1 MASDLTRH
9 RVYLGLGSNL
19 GEREENLRQACEK
32 LTENGVAVLEC
43 SPLYQTA
50 PWGGVE
56 QPDFLNAVLLAETEL
71 APEELLMLVKRLEE
85 EIGRRPTVFWGPR
98 VIDIDILL
106 YEELTFDTE
115 KLTIPHR
122 EIKNR
127 AFVLLPL
134 LRIAPGLV
142 LPDGEAVADCYARLP
157 QAEKDGVVLYA
168 EGQEIWAK
176 QAAALQD
183 EN

>member
-1 MASDLTRH
+1 MASDVNRH
-9 RVYLGLGSNL
+9 LVYLGLGSNL
-19 GEREENLRQACEK
+19 GEREENLRQACAK
-32 LTENGVAVLEC
+32 LAENGVKVLAK
-43 SPLYQTA
+43 SPVYQTA

-71 APEELLMLVKRLEE
+71 APEALLVLVKRLEE

-106 YEELTFDTE
+106 YDELTFASE

-134 LRIAPGLV
+134 LRVAPGLV
-142 LPDGEAVADCYARLP
+142 LPDGETAADCCARLP
-157 QAEKDGVVLYA
+157 QAEKDGVVLCA
-168 EGQEIWAK
+168 EQDFWAR
-176 QAAALQD
+176 QAAD
-183 EN
+183 EQGEN

>member
-1 MASDLTRH
+1 MATDVMRH

-127 AFVLLPL
+127 VFVLLPL